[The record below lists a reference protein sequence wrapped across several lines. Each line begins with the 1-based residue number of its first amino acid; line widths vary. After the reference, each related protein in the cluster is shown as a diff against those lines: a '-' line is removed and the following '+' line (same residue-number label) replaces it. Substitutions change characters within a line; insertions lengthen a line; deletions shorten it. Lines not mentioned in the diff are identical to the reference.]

1 MFYPARMN
9 SVVIG
14 IHNRWLM
21 KVTSALHEQGE
32 LEVIDLKKTAID
44 DVPRSPLEIPREDI
58 ESIIKLQFR
67 LDRVIETLEPFEY
80 KPEGIRSILFPEDR
94 LPAPARFDFSDQV
107 IKAAEEELESVSE
120 VISTF
125 EFLKK
130 NRELQQVTRERIENL
145 HRLKLTGIDLSY
157 LAPAPF
163 TWLVAGWMSKESLPR
178 LEEWYSRAGTDEM
191 FLSRTENGEEIIVL
205 CIGTPATRSLLE
217 ELTHHAWFSRISLP
231 GTWSGQAEAMIES
244 EQSSLSSLAKEEEEL
259 TALLSSMA
267 ESHVI
272 SLRAVREELGIWR
285 DRFEVSR
292 NFGRSRDVV
301 YLRGWI
307 RQKDTDRLADLL
319 RKVTDDE
326 YFLQAQPAGSE
337 DDVPVRYD
345 NPGWLKPFEILTTT
359 FSRPGYNEIDPTPF
373 FAPAYLIFFGMML
386 GDAGYGVIIALV
398 GWLLYQGPGR
408 RDESFRD
415 MSYILICCGVVD
427 IILGTLQGGW
437 FGDLLPRFFNVT
449 PPFILIEPL
458 NQPILLFQIAL
469 IIGTVHINLGIFL
482 GFLQNFKNRHYKSA
496 IADQGIWF
504 ILQPAAAVLLAEFFG
519 WVTFSPIV
527 KNIAIAFA
535 ITGLL
540 ILFVRNG
547 PMGFFSLTGFL
558 GDWLSYVRILA
569 LALAT
574 GGVAMTI
581 NILSEMIAA
590 VHPYM
595 LIPAILF
602 CIAGQLFNLAIQ
614 TLGSV
619 IHALRLH
626 YIEFFGKFYSGGGKE
641 FVPFYEQRMYT
652 SVKREEMT

>member
-9 SVVIG
+9 SVIIG
-14 IHNRWLM
+14 IHDRWLM

-32 LEVIDLKKTAID
+32 MEVIDLKKAASEDI
-44 DVPRSPLEIPREDI
+44 PRDPLDIPREDI

-67 LDRVIETLEPFEY
+67 LDRVIETLEPFEE
-80 KPEGIRSILFPEDR
+80 KPEGLRSMLFPEDH
-94 LPAPARFDFSDQV
+94 LPAPVRSDFSDQAL
-107 IKAAEEELESVSE
+107 KTAEKELKSVE
-120 VISTF
+120 QVISTY
-125 EFLKK
+125 ESLKK
-130 NRELQQVTRERIENL
+130 NRELQQEIRERTRNL
-145 HRLKLTGIDLSY
+145 HRLAVPDIDLSF

-163 TWLVAGWMSKESLPR
+163 TLLVAGWIAKESLPQ
-178 LEEWYSRAGTDEM
+178 LEEWYSRTRTDEIY
-191 FLSRTENGEEIIVL
+191 LSRTESGEEIIVL
-205 CIGTPATRSLLE
+205 CIGTLAMKPLLE
-217 ELTHHAWFSRISLP
+217 ELTHHAWFSRITLP
-231 GTWSGQAEAMIES
+231 ETYSGQADAMIVK
-244 EQSSLSSLAKEEEEL
+244 EQSALEDYTKEEETI
-259 TALLSSMA
+259 TAYLVSMA
-267 ESHVI
+267 KHHI
-272 SLRAVREELGIWR
+272 GSLRAAREELAIWR
-285 DRFEVSR
+285 ERFEVSR

-301 YLRGWI
+301 YLHGWI
-307 RQKDTDRLADLL
+307 RQKDTDRLDDLL
-319 RKVTDDE
+319 QKVTDGE
-326 YFLQAQPAGSE
+326 FFLSSEPARAE

-345 NPGWLKPFEILTTT
+345 NPKWLKPFEILTTT

-386 GDAGYGVIIALV
+386 GDAGYGIIIALV

-408 RDESFRD
+408 NDESFRD
-415 MSYILICCGVVD
+415 MSYILICCGIAD

-449 PPFILIEPL
+449 PPFILLEPL

-482 GFLQNFKNRHYKSA
+482 GFWQSLRDRMYRTA
-496 IADQGIWF
+496 ITEHGIWF

-519 WVTFSPIV
+519 WVTFSSMV
-527 KNIAIAFA
+527 TNLAIAFGIA
-535 ITGLL
+535 GLL
-540 ILFVRNG
+540 VLFVSQG

-581 NILSEMIAA
+581 NILSEMIAS

-595 LIPAILF
+595 IIPAILF
-602 CIAGQLFNLAIQ
+602 CIAGQIFNLAIQ

-626 YIEFFGKFYSGGGKE
+626 YIEFFSKFYSGGGKE
-641 FVPFYEQRMYT
+641 FIPFYEQRMYT
-652 SVKREEMT
+652 SVKKEEMT